1 MQIIITEL
9 RTLQTSGVG
18 TGKQLPSRVVR
29 GSIFVSSKSLH
40 SRLGGK
46 NAIRDSKYTERV
58 WLGIWD

>member
-46 NAIRDSKYTERV
+46 MQSETLNTERV